1 MKLITDHARW
11 CDACVKRY
19 LSVENPGVE
28 LFGGERSDSRRVL
41 CLHCVNAIRD
51 ALMAQVAEDMAR
63 EFGNLHHAPKG

>member
-19 LSVENPGVE
+19 LSADNPGVE
-28 LFGGERSDSRRVL
+28 LFGKVL

-51 ALMAQVAEDMAR
+51 ALVAQAAEDKAR
-63 EFGNLHHAPKG
+63 EFGNLHPAPKG